1 VELLLNTGILISDK
15 GQLWQVH
22 RGKKIY
28 YYLKNTMFK
37 KWIKK
42 ITKQEGELKEPSF
55 KEPSE
60 QAEAEEPTV
69 NSSVQ
74 ESPEPSDHSDPVQE
88 KSMEAGTLRFGL
100 FKRLKEQMG
109 KTRNGFVRQMDQLL
123 LRRQDIDTE
132 LLDELEEL
140 LVMADMG
147 VTTVQ
152 VIFEKLRVEVKKK
165 ELLDPLALRKRLKE
179 QVADLL
185 KVPSN
190 QITWTPS
197 PFVVLVSGVNGVG
210 KTTTIAKL
218 AYMLKQEGKNVLIVA
233 ADTFRAAA
241 VEQLETWGK
250 RIDVPVIKS
259 CAGSDP
265 SAVTF
270 DGIETAIKRNF
281 DVVLIDTAGRLHT
294 KVNLM
299 EELKKIRRVIS
310 KKIKE
315 APHEVLLVLDATTG
329 QNAISQANLFGEAVG
344 VTGIALTKLDGTAK
358 GGIVVSIADQM
369 QIPIRF
375 IGIGEKMEDLRQFDP
390 EEFVDAIFAEG

>member
-1 VELLLNTGILISDK
+1 
-15 GQLWQVH
+15 
-22 RGKKIY
+22 
-28 YYLKNTMFK
+28 MFK

-42 ITKQEGELKEPSF
+42 IPD
-55 KEPSE
+55 
-60 QAEAEEPTV
+60 
-69 NSSVQ
+69 
-74 ESPEPSDHSDPVQE
+74 PSDQSDPVQE
-88 KSMEAGTLRFGL
+88 NGMESGTPRLGL

-109 KTRNGFVRQMDQLL
+109 KTRGGFVRQMDQLL
-123 LRRQDIDTE
+123 LGRQDIDPE

-152 VIFEKLRVEVKKK
+152 NIFEKLRAEVKKK
-165 ELLDPLALRKRLKE
+165 ELQNPLALKKRLKK
-179 QVADLL
+179 QIADLL
-185 KVPSN
+185 KVPSTK
-190 QITWTPS
+190 ITWTPS
-197 PFVVLVSGVNGVG
+197 PFVVLVIGVNGVG

-218 AYMLKQEGKNVLIVA
+218 AYRLKQEGKSVLLVA

-250 RIDVPVIKS
+250 RIDVPVIKHS
-259 CAGSDP
+259 AGSDP
-265 SAVTF
+265 SAVAF
-270 DGIETAIKRNF
+270 DGMEAAIKKDV
-281 DVVLIDTAGRLHT
+281 DVVIVDTAGRLHT

-299 EELKKIRRVIS
+299 EELKKISRVIS

-315 APHEVLLVLDATTG
+315 APHEVLIVLDATTG
-329 QNAISQANLFGEAVG
+329 QNAISQASIFGEAVG

-390 EEFVDAIFAEG
+390 EEFIEAMFAEG

>member
-1 VELLLNTGILISDK
+1 
-15 GQLWQVH
+15 
-22 RGKKIY
+22 
-28 YYLKNTMFK
+28 MFK

-42 ITKQEGELKEPSF
+42 IAGSEGELKKSSSQEPA
-55 KEPSE
+55 E
-60 QAEAEEPTV
+60 QTEAEEPV
-69 NSSVQ
+69 FNSSAQ
-74 ESPEPSDHSDPVQE
+74 ESPELSDQSDPVHE
-88 KSMEAGTLRFGL
+88 NGIESGTPRIGL
-100 FKRLKEQMG
+100 FKRLKKQMG
-109 KTRNGFVRQMDQLL
+109 KTRGGFVQQMDQLL
-123 LRRQDIDTE
+123 LGRQEIDPE

-152 VIFEKLRVEVKKK
+152 DIFEKLRAEVKKK
-165 ELLDPLALRKRLKE
+165 ELQDPLALRERLKK
-179 QVADLL
+179 QIADLL
-185 KVPSN
+185 KVPSTK
-190 QITWTPS
+190 ITWTPS
-197 PFVVLVSGVNGVG
+197 PFVVLVIGVNGVG

-218 AYMLKQEGKNVLIVA
+218 AYRLKQEGKNVLLVA

-241 VEQLETWGK
+241 AEQLEIWGK
-250 RIDVPVIKS
+250 RIDVPVIKHR
-259 CAGSDP
+259 AGSDP

-270 DGIETAIKRNF
+270 DGMESAIKRDV
-281 DVVLIDTAGRLHT
+281 DVVIVDTAGRLHT

-299 EELKKIRRVIS
+299 EELKKISRVIS

-315 APHEVLLVLDATTG
+315 APHEVLIVLDATTG
-329 QNAISQANLFGEAVG
+329 QNAISQANLFSKAVG

-390 EEFVDAIFAEG
+390 AEFVDAIFAGD

>member
-1 VELLLNTGILISDK
+1 
-15 GQLWQVH
+15 
-22 RGKKIY
+22 
-28 YYLKNTMFK
+28 MFK

-42 ITKQEGELKEPSF
+42 IAGPEEELKEPSSQ
-55 KEPSE
+55 EPVE
-60 QAEAEEPTV
+60 QTEAEEPV
-69 NSSVQ
+69 INSSAQ
-74 ESPEPSDHSDPVQE
+74 ESQEPSDQSGPVQE
-88 KSMEAGTLRFGL
+88 KGMKAGTPRLGL

-109 KTRNGFVRQMDQLL
+109 KTRGGFVRQMDQLL
-123 LRRQDIDTE
+123 LGRQEIDPE

-152 VIFEKLRVEVKKK
+152 DIFEKLRAEVKKK
-165 ELLDPLALRKRLKE
+165 ELQDPLALRERLKE
-179 QVADLL
+179 QIADLL
-185 KVPSN
+185 KVPST
-190 QITWTPS
+190 QITWTPN
-197 PFVVLVSGVNGVG
+197 PFVVLVIGVNGVG

-218 AYMLKQEGKNVLIVA
+218 AYRLKQEGKNVLLVA

-250 RIDVPVIKS
+250 RIHVPVIKHS
-259 CAGSDP
+259 AGSDP

-270 DGIETAIKRNF
+270 DGIEAAIKRDV
-281 DVVLIDTAGRLHT
+281 DVVIVDTAGRLHT

-299 EELKKIRRVIS
+299 EELKKISRVIS

-315 APHEVLLVLDATTG
+315 APHEVLIVLDATTG
-329 QNAISQANLFGEAVG
+329 QNAISQANLFSEAVG
-344 VTGIALTKLDGTAK
+344 VTGIVLTKLDGTAK

-390 EEFVDAIFAEG
+390 EEFVEAIFAGD

>member
-1 VELLLNTGILISDK
+1 
-15 GQLWQVH
+15 
-22 RGKKIY
+22 
-28 YYLKNTMFK
+28 MFK

-42 ITKQEGELKEPSF
+42 IAGQEEELKGPSSQGPAEQTGA
-55 KEPSE
+55 KEL
-60 QAEAEEPTV
+60 V
-69 NSSVQ
+69 INSSTQ
-74 ESPEPSDHSDPVQE
+74 ESPEPSDQSDSIQE
-88 KSMEAGTLRFGL
+88 KGMEAGAPRLGL
-100 FKRLKEQMG
+100 FKRLKEQME
-109 KTRNGFVRQMDQLL
+109 KTRGGFVRQMDQLL
-123 LRRQDIDTE
+123 IGRQEIDPE

-152 VIFEKLRVEVKKK
+152 NIFEKLRVEVKKK
-165 ELLDPLALRKRLKE
+165 EIQDPLALRKRLKE
-179 QVADLL
+179 QIVNLL
-185 KVPSN
+185 KVPSA

-197 PFVVLVSGVNGVG
+197 PFVVLVVGVNGVG

-218 AYMLKQEGKNVLIVA
+218 AYRLKQEGKNVLLVA

-250 RIDVPVIKS
+250 RIDISVIKHS
-259 CAGSDP
+259 AGSDP
-265 SAVTF
+265 SAVAF
-270 DGIETAIKRNF
+270 DGMEAAIKR
-281 DVVLIDTAGRLHT
+281 DVDIVIVDTAGRLHT

-299 EELKKIRRVIS
+299 EELKKISRVIS
-310 KKIKE
+310 KKVKE
-315 APHEVLLVLDATTG
+315 APHEVLIVLDATTG

-390 EEFVDAIFAEG
+390 EEFVEAIFAEG

>member
-1 VELLLNTGILISDK
+1 
-15 GQLWQVH
+15 
-22 RGKKIY
+22 
-28 YYLKNTMFK
+28 MFK

-42 ITKQEGELKEPSF
+42 IAGQEGEPKETSSQ
-55 KEPSE
+55 EPAE
-60 QAEAEEPTV
+60 QTEAEEPVV
-69 NSSVQ
+69 NSSAQ
-74 ESPEPSDHSDPVQE
+74 ESPESSDYSDPVHE
-88 KSMEAGTLRFGL
+88 NGIESGTPRIGL
-100 FKRLKEQMG
+100 FKRLKKQMG
-109 KTRNGFVRQMDQLL
+109 KTRGGFVRQMDQLL
-123 LRRQDIDTE
+123 LGRQDINPD

-152 VIFEKLRVEVKKK
+152 DIFEKLRAEVKKK
-165 ELLDPLALRKRLKE
+165 ELQDPLALRERLKK
-179 QVADLL
+179 QIADLL
-185 KVPSN
+185 KVPSTK
-190 QITWTPS
+190 ITWTPS
-197 PFVVLVSGVNGVG
+197 PFVVLVIGVNGVG

-218 AYMLKQEGKNVLIVA
+218 AYKLKQEGKNILLVA

-241 VEQLETWGK
+241 AEQLETWGK
-250 RIDVPVIKS
+250 RIDVPVIKHR
-259 CAGSDP
+259 AGSDP

-270 DGIETAIKRNF
+270 DGMEAAIKRDV
-281 DVVLIDTAGRLHT
+281 DVVIVDTAGRLHT

-299 EELKKIRRVIS
+299 EELKKISRVIS

-315 APHEVLLVLDATTG
+315 APHEILIVLDATTG
-329 QNAISQANLFGEAVG
+329 QNAISQTNIFSEAVG

>member
-1 VELLLNTGILISDK
+1 
-15 GQLWQVH
+15 
-22 RGKKIY
+22 
-28 YYLKNTMFK
+28 MFK

-42 ITKQEGELKEPSF
+42 IAGPEEELKEPSSQ
-55 KEPSE
+55 EPE
-60 QAEAEEPTV
+60 EKTEADEFV
-69 NSSVQ
+69 INSSAQ
-74 ESPEPSDHSDPVQE
+74 ESPEPSDQSGPVQE
-88 KSMEAGTLRFGL
+88 KGMEAGTPRLGL

-109 KTRNGFVRQMDQLL
+109 KTRGGFVRQMDQLL
-123 LRRQDIDTE
+123 LGRQEIDPE

-152 VIFEKLRVEVKKK
+152 NIFEKLRVEVKKK
-165 ELLDPLALRKRLKE
+165 EIQDPLALRKRLKE
-179 QVADLL
+179 QIVNLL
-185 KVPSN
+185 KVPSA

-197 PFVVLVSGVNGVG
+197 PFVVLVVGVNGVG

-218 AYMLKQEGKNVLIVA
+218 AYRLKQEGKNVLLVA

-250 RIDVPVIKS
+250 RIDVSVIKHS
-259 CAGSDP
+259 AGSDP
-265 SAVTF
+265 SAVAF
-270 DGIETAIKRNF
+270 DGMEAAIKR
-281 DVVLIDTAGRLHT
+281 DVDIVIVDTAGRLHT

-299 EELKKIRRVIS
+299 EELKKISRVIS
-310 KKIKE
+310 KKVKE
-315 APHEVLLVLDATTG
+315 APHEVLIVLDATTG

-358 GGIVVSIADQM
+358 GGIVVSIANQM

-390 EEFVDAIFAEG
+390 EEFVEAIFAEG